1 MSVEV
6 MGDGAPTPHVGAVA
20 AAVVGAVA
28 AAVVAAVAAAAAA
41 ARGARRVISCTCASE
56 ATFAAHV
63 ACNACVP
70 ATAGAVAA
78 DTVSTVAVPPS

>member
-28 AAVVAAVAAAAAA
+28 AAVVAAVAAAAA